1 MEWNGNLVFVTSGR
15 ATKHTQ
21 WVWGLDINS
30 VRRQS
35 SFHTP
40 NGWDFFRYDRI
51 RWFQYCNTRCHH
63 IMVQHG
69 EMIFKLLP
77 EYGWVNN
84 SKWIIYLLDFAF
96 FFFCPWNIQKQ
107 ITKLSKVFLTRNY
120 LQVSSHFISYQMNL
134 NCSLGTSKFTIS
146 HWLKSITSVPDLFNS
161 SVKWWAAKTNEDQ
174 SWQKWRSVIK

>member
-96 FFFCPWNIQKQ
+96 FFFFVHEIFKSRLQSSLKYSWLEIICK
-107 ITKLSKVFLTRNY
+107 FLPILYPIKWIWTVHWE
-120 LQVSSHFISYQMNL
+120 LQ
-134 NCSLGTSKFTIS
+134 
-146 HWLKSITSVPDLFNS
+146 NS
-161 SVKWWAAKTNEDQ
+161 QLVTD
-174 SWQKWRSVIK
+174 